1 MFRSFI
7 YLDTDKMYTYKRQI
21 DGSCKQSTAM
31 TQKHSAGLA
40 ATIKNISLN
49 AATET
54 NITHEFINDISIDY
68 DHFEID
74 LTAMDGSDYFDCA
87 VSDYDMLTIP
97 AMKIIR
103 LCNGFT
109 IPEAFDVVNLID
121 IFKPMLMGGIET
133 SSSGERAALES
144 ILGKASADIPILI
157 ECDDITVSGKLNA
170 KYLLEE
176 YASLEEY
183 ADQDVYL
190 LCKVVGVARKDN
202 VVFFDPLK
210 DFIRLP
216 RMARRQMEQD
226 GESMGMEKISVPGP
240 ILKVEIIAIYK

>member
-21 DGSCKQSTAM
+21 DGSRTQTTAM
-31 TQKHSAGLA
+31 NQKHSAGLA
-40 ATIKNISLN
+40 ATIKNVSLN
-49 AATET
+49 ASTET
-54 NITHEFINDISIDY
+54 NVTREIINDISIDY

-74 LTAMDGSDYFDCA
+74 LTAMDGSDYFDCV

-121 IFKPMLMGGIET
+121 LFMPMLMGEIET
-133 SSSGERAALES
+133 TSSGEQAALES

-190 LCKVVGVARKDN
+190 LCKVVGIARKDN
-202 VVFFDPLK
+202 VVIFDPLK

-216 RMARRQMEQD
+216 RMARRQMEKD
-226 GESMGMEKISVPGP
+226 GETMGMEKISVPGP